1 MFEVIIYT
9 NKKGESSVKT
19 RIGVLKAKSSKD
31 KRAKVA
37 LNKILEYI
45 AVLERCGT
53 RAGEKFTKH
62 IDGDIWELRP
72 LDDRIFFFCWV
83 NKTIVLLHSFIKK
96 KQKTPKREIEQAK
109 RNLYAFLKEE
119 KNNAGKVG

>member
-19 RIGVLKAKSSKD
+19 RIGELKAKSSKD
-31 KRAKVA
+31 KRAKVT

-96 KQKTPKREIEQAK
+96 RQKTPKREIEQAK